1 MGFEPTT
8 LRKIEKSLVKSS
20 EKGTFCKKV
29 PPLGVDP
36 GPPEHEENALPL
48 DQEDHITQMSNV
60 FNVIIYSQKWI
71 FLQI

>member
-29 PPLGVDP
+29 PPLGIEP
-36 GPPEHEENALPL
+36 RPPVREADALPL
-48 DQEDHITQMSNV
+48 DQGDHIT
-60 FNVIIYSQKWI
+60 
-71 FLQI
+71 

>member
-29 PPLGVDP
+29 PPP
-36 GPPEHEENALPL
+36 GIEPRPPVWEASALPL
-48 DQEDHITQMSNV
+48 DQGDHIT
-60 FNVIIYSQKWI
+60 
-71 FLQI
+71 

>member
-20 EKGTFCKKV
+20 VKGTFCKKV
-29 PPLGVDP
+29 PPP
-36 GPPEHEENALPL
+36 GIEPRPPVQEADALPL
-48 DQEDHITQMSNV
+48 DQGDHITYISNV
-60 FNVIIYSQKWI
+60 LDVIIYSQKWI

>member
-29 PPLGVDP
+29 PPPRIEP
-36 GPPEHEENALPL
+36 GPPMREANALPL
-48 DQEDHITQMSNV
+48 DQGDHIVNMSNV
-60 FNVIIYSQKWI
+60 LDVIIYSQKWI

>member
-29 PPLGVDP
+29 PPPGIEP
-36 GPPEHEENALPL
+36 GPARVKIGRATPRPRRPHHL
-48 DQEDHITQMSNV
+48 EDKCFGCNYI
-60 FNVIIYSQKWI
+60 
-71 FLQI
+71 